1 MVETAPPPTPPL
13 KGRGDERVTPPGC
26 GREEIVWRAALAL
39 VGVRFRLHGRVPET
53 GLDCVG
59 LVAAAYSAAGVRV
72 GCVPDDY
79 RMRDVAL
86 EQLEGWLQAAGLA
99 AVDDCAVGDVVVS
112 DMGRGQFH
120 LMIAGDGACV
130 HAHAGLRRVVLMPGV
145 VGSVVG
151 RWRASTGSA

>member
-1 MVETAPPPTPPL
+1 M
-13 KGRGDERVTPPGC
+13 
-26 GREEIVWRAALAL
+26 
-39 VGVRFRLHGRVPET
+39 HGRDAAT

-59 LVAAAYSAAGVRV
+59 LVAAAFAAAGVRV
-72 GCVPDDY
+72 GFVPDDY

-86 EQLEGWLQAAGLA
+86 GQLEGWLRVAGLG
-99 AVDDCAVGDVVVS
+99 AVDDCAVGDVVVG

-120 LMIAGDGACV
+120 LMIAGPPGDGGACV

-151 RWRASTGSA
+151 RWRAVPE